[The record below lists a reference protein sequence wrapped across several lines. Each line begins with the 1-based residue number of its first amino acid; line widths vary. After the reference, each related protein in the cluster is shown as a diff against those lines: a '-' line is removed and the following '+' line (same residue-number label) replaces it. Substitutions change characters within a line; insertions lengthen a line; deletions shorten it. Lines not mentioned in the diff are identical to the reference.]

1 MDRCAIA
8 YEYHKAGFNCAQ
20 SVVGAFEDLTGL
32 TREQL
37 MAMTGGFGGGV
48 GGSHAELCGAVSGG
62 VLVLSLL
69 YPQTEANDKE
79 GKMRIYAK
87 AKEFRRRFEE
97 IFGLTRCGELL
108 KARPGVSYSLRAANA
123 KNDERPLFVLVD
135 VVDDEPEARWLSVCF
150 YADMVN
156 DPDELGD
163 FVPSGLMG
171 KDACCLNL
179 EEDDPAMRDYIL
191 ARLGEAAASAAK

>member
-1 MDRCAIA
+1 MEVTGSEELREFLDSWQDDPQLIKKSFT
-8 YEYHKAGFNCAQ
+8 EYMNFLAAHSNISFT
-20 SVVGAFEDLTGL
+20 F
-32 TREQL
+32 
-37 MAMTGGFGGGV
+37 
-48 GGSHAELCGAVSGG
+48 
-62 VLVLSLL
+62 
-69 YPQTEANDKE
+69 
-79 GKMRIYAK
+79 
-87 AKEFRRRFEE
+87 
-97 IFGLTRCGELL
+97 